1 MKTFNSFIITLLTIA
16 AVSACTTQSTIP
28 EPKIGELSVS
38 DVTVY
43 SARISGS
50 IIVPNTTDRLE
61 FGVELSTN
69 DMFDP
74 LKIISRT
81 EADSEEFSIAVKD
94 LEADKRYFARTY
106 YIAHNTS
113 GNKYAYSKPVNF
125 LTPELETLIRTDK
138 ASDVDKTQATLN
150 GYVNTTECIT
160 EGNPEFGFYIGT
172 SSTTINRSVQYT
184 DFDRTSG
191 YFEAMEDQLAENTR
205 YYYQAYVKLGS
216 TTYRGEIKDF
226 LTSSIQVDVTTGE
239 ATAVTQTGTTLSGSL
254 VSNKYGQSYWFLFS
268 DKCEELEDLKTSG
281 TKAIANGNDS
291 KFAVTLSGLTAST
304 PYYYVAC
311 ARVEDID
318 FYGDVKSFTTAKE
331 VTPTPPTPSKGWPGW
346 FELPAVSDADGNR
359 IDDND
364 PTLYY
369 ARHSFSMSGR
379 QLRNYTV
386 CFSSE
391 HHCPVWVAA
400 PRHSVYQQKGTSRSD
415 AYKAD
420 PDIPSNIQ
428 YNSKSTD
435 DGCNKGHMLGSAE
448 RLCNA
453 EANRQVFYYSNIAP
467 QLSSGFNTGG
477 GKWNIL
483 EDWVDGQVCSDTL
496 YVVIGCYFDEYT
508 DGYGETV
515 SPKTIS
521 FGGRSDVSFPTMFY
535 YILLRTKNGNSR
547 KSLKDCSATELKCA
561 AFVRSH
567 KNHMKLDPSRKEMM
581 SVSDLEKITGF
592 TYFPNVP
599 NAPKT
604 VCNPSDWG
612 L

>member
-1 MKTFNSFIITLLTIA
+1 MRTLKSFILALITIG
-16 AVSACTTQSTIP
+16 AVSACTTQNTIP
-28 EPKIGELSVS
+28 EPNIGNVSVS

-50 IIVPNTTDRLE
+50 VTVPNTTDLLE
-61 FGVELSTN
+61 FGIELSTDDQFN
-69 DMFDP
+69 P
-74 LKIISRT
+74 LKTRKT
-81 EADSEEFSIAVKD
+81 EADAENFSIAVKD
-94 LEADKRYFARTY
+94 LEADKRYYARTY
-106 YIAHNTS
+106 YIDHNSS
-113 GNKYAYSKPVNF
+113 GNIYRYSKPVNF
-125 LTPELETLIRTDK
+125 LTPSLETLIRTDD

-150 GYVNTTECIT
+150 GYVNTTGCIT
-160 EGNPEFGFYIGT
+160 EGNPEFGFYTGT

-184 DFDRTSG
+184 DFDTEDKG
-191 YFEAMEDQLAENTR
+191 CHFWAEEDQLTENTR
-205 YYYQAYVKLGS
+205 YYYQAYVTLGR
-216 TTYRGEIKDF
+216 TTYKGEIKEF
-226 LTSSIQVDVTTGE
+226 LTSDIQAKVTTGE
-239 ATAVTQTGTTLSGSL
+239 ADAVTQNKATLSGSL
-254 VSNKYGQSYWFLFS
+254 DSDKHGQSYWFRYS
-268 DKCEELEDLKTSG
+268 DKYEELEELKTSG
-281 TKAIANGNDS
+281 TRIEASGNDS
-291 KFAVTLSGLTAST
+291 GFSVTISGLKAST
-304 PYYYVAC
+304 PYFYVAC
-311 ARVEDID
+311 VRVEGID
-318 FYGDVKSFTTAKE
+318 FYGDVQSFTTAKE
-331 VTPTPPTPSKGWPGW
+331 VTPTPSKGWPGW

-369 ARHSFSMSGR
+369 ARHSFKMSSR
-379 QLRNYTV
+379 ELRNYTV
-386 CFSSE
+386 CYSSK

-428 YNSKSTD
+428 YNSKSTGGD
-435 DGCNKGHMLGSAE
+435 CNKGHMLGSAE
-448 RLCNA
+448 RLCHA

-483 EDWVDGQVCSDTL
+483 EDWVDDQVCSDTL
-496 YVVIGCYFDEYT
+496 YVVIGCYFDNYT
-508 DGYGETV
+508 DGYGETA

-521 FGGRSDVSFPTMFY
+521 FGGRNDVSFPTMFY
-535 YILLRTKNGNSR
+535 YILLRTKDGNSR
-547 KSLKDCSATELKCA
+547 KSLKDCSATEIKCA

-604 VCNPSDWG
+604 MCNPSDWG